1 VREMLSK
8 QTAFSGELGEVGV
21 LDRQLQDSRLAYV
34 LVRMIVGPRVGRS
47 FNAARFHQVRLI
59 AQYGRAEAK

>member
-34 LVRMIVGPRVGRS
+34 LVLFG
-47 FNAARFHQVRLI
+47 
-59 AQYGRAEAK
+59 